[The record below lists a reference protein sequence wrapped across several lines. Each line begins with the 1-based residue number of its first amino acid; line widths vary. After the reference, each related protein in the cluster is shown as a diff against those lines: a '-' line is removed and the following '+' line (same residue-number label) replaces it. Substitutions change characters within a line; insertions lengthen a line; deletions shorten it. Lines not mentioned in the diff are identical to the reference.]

1 MQYEALASET
11 AMLAS
16 AGDLQ
21 RLDYFLLRAFET
33 EEIWGLKQ
41 GSAWFRREIIIPGAD
56 PIIAMPLWP
65 YRKMAMDAALDIW
78 DDCRPEATSLEFFME
93 ELIPQFIAAG
103 IQLDVMPREE
113 RAGCLITAEKLNSIL
128 EGIQDAGEYRMDG

>member
-65 YRKMAMDAALDIW
+65 YRKMAMDAALDSRMLLSFSAVI
-78 DDCRPEATSLEFFME
+78 RQPARSSRGMTSSCM
-93 ELIPQFIAAG
+93 PAA
-103 IQLDVMPREE
+103 M
-113 RAGCLITAEKLNSIL
+113 N
-128 EGIQDAGEYRMDG
+128 